1 MNQRPNSLFGGAML
15 RLSIAYFYD
24 LGMAMRPLK
33 QLEGGQNLQAVWPDL
48 YAAENAL
55 NQFLATDWM
64 WGAIKSSYALGQQ
77 LSTAIKTLTSDPAP
91 DRPLTPL
98 EAYSV
103 VSALWAYEPVLRADL
118 SVADTYYVTRK
129 GGYDTWTL
137 ITNAEALFPGPL
149 TAKVPDAL
157 ADVQEAGKCLAFE
170 LCTASGI
177 HILRALELVLKAYF
191 KAVTNGAPL
200 PKNRNI
206 GAYIKALET
215 AGVGEEKTL
224 AVLTQIKDL
233 HRNSLMHAE
242 ESLTKEDAILL
253 FGIVFSA
260 MAAMLKAIPEPVSA
274 AGKISA
280 PTSWRSYIAQS
291 CRTPAL

>member
-200 PKNRNI
+200 PNDGIQTYDAGSRGSASLPRSRMAKRFETTLPSLPR
-206 GAYIKALET
+206 ALPDPMPVRGE
-215 AGVGEEKTL
+215 VGGL
-224 AVLTQIKDL
+224 
-233 HRNSLMHAE
+233 
-242 ESLTKEDAILL
+242 
-253 FGIVFSA
+253 
-260 MAAMLKAIPEPVSA
+260 IPV
-274 AGKISA
+274 
-280 PTSWRSYIAQS
+280 R
-291 CRTPAL
+291 RPALQCAEPTLLRRLRARELRLRRDSALVRSPR